1 MSELKTRPTDRK
13 VSQFIDA
20 VEPDQKR
27 QDCWTIVEM
36 MRTVTGAEP
45 VLWGSSIVGFG
56 TYTYVNTTKKPA
68 DWPITG
74 FSPRKANLTLYV
86 MPGFSNYE
94 SLMARLGKHSMG
106 KSCLYIKKLAD
117 IDFDVLEEIIRRS
130 VRDMKAAYPT
140 R

>member
-1 MSELKTRPTDRK
+1 MSELKTRPTDQN
-13 VSQFIDA
+13 VSRFIDA

-36 MRTVTGAEP
+36 MREITGAEP
-45 VLWGSSIVGFG
+45 VMWGASIVGFG
-56 TYTYVNTTKKPA
+56 TYTSVNTTNKPA

-86 MPGFSNYE
+86 MQGFSDHDAP
-94 SLMARLGKHSMG
+94 LTRLGKHSTG

-117 IDFDVLEEIIRRS
+117 IDLVVLKEIVSRS
-130 VRDMKAAYPT
+130 VAHMRATYPT

>member
-74 FSPRKANLTLYV
+74 FSPRKANLTVYV

>member
-20 VEPDQKR
+20 VETDQKR

>member
-94 SLMARLGKHSMG
+94 SLMAGLGKHSMG